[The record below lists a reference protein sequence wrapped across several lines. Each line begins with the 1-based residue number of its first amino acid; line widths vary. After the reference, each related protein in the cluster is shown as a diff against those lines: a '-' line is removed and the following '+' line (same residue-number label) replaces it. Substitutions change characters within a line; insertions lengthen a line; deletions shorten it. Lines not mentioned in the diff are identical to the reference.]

1 MKKPVVVFALSF
13 GLVLAADQLIKFWLY
28 RKLSAVG
35 EFSLLNGALTIHIY
49 PNEGI
54 AFGIPIGGIGLIV
67 LLVGV
72 VALLL
77 ALYRKYLRRDYPW
90 APLALGLVL
99 GGAVGNNLID
109 RLRLGYVLD
118 YVDWHYFPVFNLADA
133 AIVAGV
139 MILLAR
145 IVFRSET
152 DGDKGISKA
161 EPKC

>member
-13 GLVLAADQLIKFWLY
+13 SLVLAADQLIKFWLY
-28 RKLSAVG
+28 QKLSAIG
-35 EFSLLNGALTIHIY
+35 EFSLLNGALTIHVY

-54 AFGIPIGGIGLIV
+54 AFGIPIGGAGLVI

-77 ALYRKYLRRDYPW
+77 VLYRKYLRHDYPW
-90 APLALGLVL
+90 APMGLGLVL

-118 YVDWHYFPVFNLADA
+118 YVDFHFFPVFNLADA
-133 AIVAGV
+133 AIVLGV
-139 MILLAR
+139 IILLAR
-145 IVFRSET
+145 IIFKSE
-152 DGDKGISKA
+152 DSGRGDKTV
-161 EPKC
+161 PR